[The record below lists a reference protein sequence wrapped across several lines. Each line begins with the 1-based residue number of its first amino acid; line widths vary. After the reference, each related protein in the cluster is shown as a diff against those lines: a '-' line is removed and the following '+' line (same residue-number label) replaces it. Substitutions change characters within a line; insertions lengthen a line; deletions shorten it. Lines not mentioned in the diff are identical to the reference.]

1 VNPPAWS
8 GYNYPKMRLRSAVS
22 LLAVLYGAPALAQ
35 GRVLDEGVFTIS
47 RTGSPAATESFKIVR
62 AEGDAILATGQLV
75 SGSRRVTS
83 SLTTDSIGTPV
94 KYELSVYENGALTQ
108 HVSALAQGGR
118 LSALSKDGRGNESMT
133 EYPLASGKSLL
144 LENDLVHQSYFIT
157 LGKRTGNVQVIEP
170 RGAHRLSLT
179 LTAIGLEP
187 VVIGGRST
195 TATHYA
201 LGNGLGRRDFWVD
214 SAGRVLRVETSQGL
228 KAVRE
233 ELPR

>member
-62 AEGDAILATGQLV
+62 AEGDAILATGQLI

-83 SLTTDSIGTPV
+83 SLTTDSVGTPV
-94 KYELSVYENGALTQ
+94 KYDLSVYENGALTQ

-133 EYPLASGKSLL
+133 EYPLATGKSLV
-144 LENDLVHQSYFIT
+144 LEEDLVHQSYFIT
-157 LGKRTGNVQVIEP
+157 LGKRSGNVQVIEP
-170 RGAHRLSLT
+170 RGAHRLNLT
-179 LTAIGLEP
+179 LSAIGLEP
-187 VVIGGRST
+187 VAIGGRST
-195 TATHYA
+195 TATHYS
-201 LGNGLGRRDFWVD
+201 LGNGLGRRDFWID

>member
-22 LLAVLYGAPALAQ
+22 LLVLSGAPALAQ
-35 GRVLDEGVFTIS
+35 GRVIDEGVFSIT
-47 RTGSPAATESFKIVR
+47 RAGAPAATESFKIVR
-62 AEGDAILATGQLV
+62 AEGDAILATGQMT
-75 SGSRRVTS
+75 SGSRRLTS

-94 KYELSVYENGALTQ
+94 KYDLSVYENGALTQ
-108 HVSALAQGGR
+108 HVGALAQGGR
-118 LSALSKDGRGNESMT
+118 ISALSKDGRGNESMT
-133 EYPLASGKSLL
+133 EYPLAVGKSLIL
-144 LENDLVHQSYFIT
+144 DDDLVHQSYFIA
-157 LGKRTGNVQVIEP
+157 LAKRTGVVQVIEP
-170 RGAHRLSLT
+170 RDAHRLT
-179 LTAIGLEP
+179 LTIAAIGLEP
-187 VVIGGRST
+187 VTVGGRST
-195 TATHYA
+195 TATHYS